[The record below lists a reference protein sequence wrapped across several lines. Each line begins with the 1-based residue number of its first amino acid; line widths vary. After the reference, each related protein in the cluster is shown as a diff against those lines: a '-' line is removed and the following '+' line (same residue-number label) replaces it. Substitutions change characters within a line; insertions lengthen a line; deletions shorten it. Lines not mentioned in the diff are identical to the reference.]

1 MSNFVLQEI
10 HRNKLVNDAD
20 FRQEC
25 YLGMQLYASAVQE
38 IISGSS
44 ITIPQSELDDL
55 SNDFKLEIVNNH
67 VSYLSEMVNQDFWT
81 TEDMTTVN
89 NAITSGNAYTS

>member
-1 MSNFVLQEI
+1 MADFVLQEI

-20 FRQEC
+20 FRQQC
-25 YLGMQLYASAVQE
+25 YTGMQMYASAVQE

-44 ITIPQSELDDL
+44 ITIPQSDLDNL
-55 SNDFKLEIVNNH
+55 SNDFKREIVNNH

-81 TEDMTTVN
+81 SEDMTAVN
-89 NAITSGNAYTS
+89 NAITNGNAY